1 VTDRTRWEARYAARA
16 GAPTAEPSRFLI
28 EHRHLLPPGRA
39 LDVACGDGRHSLWL
53 ARQGFAVDA
62 IDIARAG
69 LSRLAAAA
77 RREGLAV
84 SPIQA
89 DLEDFPL
96 PASRYTV
103 VVNIRYL
110 QRSLFDALRN
120 AVRPGGVIVFETFL
134 REQARQGHP
143 RNPAFLLEPGE
154 LRAQFAE
161 FIPLVDQEGC
171 LETEAGPAF
180 LARLIA
186 RRPATSTCD

>member
-1 VTDRTRWEARYAARA
+1 MTDRTRWEARYAARTD
-16 GAPTAEPSRFLI
+16 APAAEPSRFLT
-28 EHRHLLPPGRA
+28 EHRLLLPAGRA

-53 ARQGFAVDA
+53 ARHGFVVDA
-62 IDIARAG
+62 IDIALAG
-69 LSRLAAAA
+69 LARLAAAA

-84 SPIQA
+84 RPIHA

-96 PASRYTV
+96 PTSRYSV

-110 QRSLFDALRN
+110 QRSLFSALRQ

-134 REQARQGHP
+134 REQARQEHP

-186 RRPATSTCD
+186 RRPASDTCD